1 MQFVKSFD
9 AVRAFA
15 IILVLLAHLGSKTWL
30 PSSDFFQNKFWHL
43 ISGSSAVLMFFCLS
57 GFLLT
62 LSGIE
67 EIKKNKTFNLQNFF
81 NRRFIRVLPAF
92 VIFHLILLLLIIFKI
107 LPISFKAL
115 GISFIY
121 LYNYVPKSLYY
132 LELGHIWAL
141 SVEKQFYL
149 IFGLIFLFIK
159 PKFIGY
165 SLLFLFFLGIIFRIF
180 QEDFSKYFSDY
191 KLNRW
196 FFPAILPILIGCM
209 FAFWY
214 EKLQKIPSLLLF
226 ILSCVFYC
234 IPLYSNK
241 LIGMFNF
248 VLMTIGIAFILIFL
262 KKHSTDF
269 KFENQFWKP
278 ILYIGKTSFGIYIY
292 QGIFV
297 RTGTGSSIW
306 FQQFPQNVVFTL
318 LLSIISYEF
327 IEKKINQ
334 FRKK

>member
-62 LSGIE
+62 LSGLE
-67 EIKKNKTFNLQNFF
+67 EIKKNEIFNLGNFF

-92 VIFHLILLLLIIFKI
+92 IIFHFILLLLIIFKI
-107 LPISFKAL
+107 LPVSFKAL
-115 GISFIY
+115 GISFVY

-149 IFGLIFLFIK
+149 IFGLIFFFVK

-165 SLLFLFFLGIIFRIF
+165 TFLFLLFLGIIFRIF
-180 QEDFSKYFSDY
+180 QSNFSIHFTNY

-196 FFPAILPILIGCM
+196 FFPAILPILIGCI

-214 EKLQKIPSLLLF
+214 ENIKQIPAKLLVLLSISFYFTPIYWNEFFGIFHF
-226 ILSCVFYC
+226 I
-234 IPLYSNK
+234 
-241 LIGMFNF
+241 
-248 VLMTIGIAFILIFL
+248 LMTIGIAFFLVFL
-262 KKHSTDF
+262 KKYSTAF
-269 KFENQFWKP
+269 TFEQTYWKP
-278 ILYIGKTSFGIYIY
+278 ILYIGKISFGIYLY

-318 LLSIISYEF
+318 LLSVISYEF
-327 IEKKINQ
+327 IEKRINQ

>member
-1 MQFVKSFD
+1 MQFIKSFD
-9 AVRAFA
+9 VIRTFA

-30 PSSDFFQNKFWHL
+30 PSTDFFQNKFWHL

-62 LSGIE
+62 FSGIE
-67 EIKKNKTFNLQNFF
+67 EIKKNGTFNLKNFF
-81 NRRFIRVLPAF
+81 HRRFIRVLPAF
-92 VIFHLILLLLIIFKI
+92 IIFHFILLLLIAFKI
-107 LPISFKAL
+107 VPVSFKAL

-121 LYNYVPKSLYY
+121 LYNYVPHSLYY

-149 IFGLIFLFIK
+149 IFGLIFSFIK
-159 PKFIGY
+159 PKLIGY
-165 SLLFLFFLGIIFRIF
+165 TLLFLLFLGIIFRIF
-180 QEDFSKYFSDY
+180 QSDFSIYFTDY

-196 FFPAILPILIGCM
+196 FFPAVLPILIGCI

-214 EKLQKIPSLLLF
+214 ENIQKIPAKLLILLSISFYF
-226 ILSCVFYC
+226 IPIYWNGFL
-234 IPLYSNK
+234 
-241 LIGMFNF
+241 GMFHF
-248 VLMTIGIAFILIFL
+248 ILMTIGIAFFLVFL
-262 KKHSTDF
+262 KKHSVHF
-269 KFENQFWKP
+269 LFEHSFWKP
-278 ILYIGKTSFGIYIY
+278 ILYIGKISFGIYLY

-297 RTGTGSSIW
+297 RTGSGSSIW
-306 FQQFPQNVVFTL
+306 FQQFPQNVIFTL

-327 IEKKINQ
+327 IEKRINQ